1 MASHPDTSLGT
12 VIPAGVRRG
21 SYHPTILM
29 LVARTG
35 DLRSPVVVPSNYKRV
50 RNLRLL
56 QSSFC
61 AEGGILVN
69 FPEVLLRAC
78 GWLFGQQFALQ
89 IIRSFGDKDQDF
101 CFLDDAILVVCADS
115 LGMSED
121 LLAFS
126 VLYIDIVDIWI
137 QYPQEAWLLLPAWIA
152 LGAKEKFT
160 FWNVGCLNF
169 LEVLIGSIGIPEK
182 SEERRYCDIGGF
194 EEIIVLSKGLLRI
207 MAAATGLSLTL
218 AMLDGRKRDV
228 DNGSSLSSGSEDP
241 KTPENRKETK
251 VGKPP
256 RHLSVIRHSVN
267 TACLVC
273 SFAFCFS
280 LDDDIYSNLLIM
292 FMKAF

>member
-12 VIPAGVRRG
+12 VILAGVRRG

-56 QSSFC
+56 ESCAFC

-78 GWLFGQQFALQ
+78 GWPFGQQFALQ

-126 VLYIDIVDIWI
+126 VLYVDIVDIWI

-169 LEVLIGSIGIPEK
+169 LEVLIGFIGIPEK
-182 SEERRYCDIGGF
+182 SEERRYCDIGGL

-251 VGKPP
+251 VVG
-256 RHLSVIRHSVN
+256 
-267 TACLVC
+267 
-273 SFAFCFS
+273 S
-280 LDDDIYSNLLIM
+280 LLDISRLFDIL
-292 FMKAF
+292 